1 MEKTVTK
8 YKDPEESLKAQNVTM
23 PLEKTSPDF
32 SELYRK
38 HVNPV
43 YYYLLSRVRNTADAE
58 DLTSQ
63 TFITALE
70 NMHQLR
76 DPDKFT
82 PWLFRI
88 ARNKAMDYFR
98 RARRRPTQDFNEEL
112 DQSPSI
118 LKQDDR
124 LEQDRMIEL
133 EQLIAGLKPIEQ
145 EYIRLRLIAELPF
158 AEIASI
164 LGKSESRIKK
174 SYYRLLERLQAQ
186 VE

>member
-1 MEKTVTK
+1 MEKTITN
-8 YKDPEESLKAQNVTM
+8 YKDPKGSLKAQNVAM
-23 PLEKTSPDF
+23 LMEKTSPDF
-32 SELYRK
+32 SKLYRE
-38 HVNPV
+38 HVNSV
-43 YYYLLSRVRNTADAE
+43 YYYLYSRVHNTADAE

-70 NMHQLR
+70 KMPELR
-76 DPDKFT
+76 DPGKFT

-98 RARRRPTQDFNEEL
+98 RSRRRPTEVFNEEL
-112 DQSPSI
+112 DQSFSV
-118 LKQDDR
+118 LRQDDR
-124 LEQDRMIEL
+124 LKQDRMIDL
-133 EQLIAGLKPIEQ
+133 ERIIAGLKPIEQ
-145 EYIRLRLIAELPF
+145 EYLRLRLIAELPF